1 MAVEYPRRAVIVE
14 GLAAPR
20 GQRRARRREDL
31 GRAAK
36 AVVPLKDALR
46 EVWTGGLGY
55 ITTLYLG
62 NFFRLIFAET
72 CEKASSSS
80 VSNEVTTRYEPTY
93 ERHVSHG
100 LSSRRFLSARSPGDQ
115 GILHPGGAWSRM
127 STALSMSIAFLVVGS
142 VTACVHVGHSFASGV
157 FLDSFPSSGDLG
169 YFSTD
174 ARAPL

>member
-46 EVWTGGLGY
+46 EVWTGGLGD

-62 NFFRLIFAET
+62 NFVRLIFAET

-80 VSNEVTTRYEPTY
+80 VSNEVTTRYEPTC

-100 LSSRRFLSARSPGDQ
+100 LVFSAISLGEIPRRSGYSSSRWRLVAHVHCVEHVNRFLGRRIRHRLCLCRPSASG
-115 GILHPGGAWSRM
+115 
-127 STALSMSIAFLVVGS
+127 AFL
-142 VTACVHVGHSFASGV
+142 
-157 FLDSFPSSGDLG
+157 DYFPASGDLG